1 MKASIMGKKTKEPI
15 GSKEELDP
23 CPSIPVKLE
32 EFKEWC
38 IPWMN
43 LLIVKVMGK
52 KVNYQMMM
60 NRLNRDWA
68 RKGSIGII
76 DMPNEYYLDYN
87 HALFVVPW
95 MIVDHYIVVQ
105 KWRPF
110 FSVEAK
116 EARKLLLGFVF
127 QDSLLSC
134 IRKTS
139 FGE

>member
-1 MKASIMGKKTKEPI
+1 MGKKTKEPI

-68 RKGSIGII
+68 RKGSIGTI
-76 DMPNEYYLDYN
+76 DMPNEYYL
-87 HALFVVPW
+87 V
-95 MIVDHYIVVQ
+95 
-105 KWRPF
+105 
-110 FSVEAK
+110 
-116 EARKLLLGFVF
+116 
-127 QDSLLSC
+127 
-134 IRKTS
+134 
-139 FGE
+139 